1 MENKTWKKITPQS
14 GEMQKYYANMFR
26 RNQTKFMRRSLL
38 EPSHVDSEF
47 VIEGQNYQLIGAG
60 NPTEMV
66 VKNLEDGTFYMVHS
80 DIVTAAILQ
89 D

>member
-1 MENKTWKKITPQS
+1 MEPKTWKKITAQS
-14 GEMQKYYANMFR
+14 DQMQKYYADMFR

-38 EPSHVDSEF
+38 EPSHVNSEF
-47 VIEGQNYQLIGAG
+47 TIDGNPFQLIGAG

-66 VKNLEDGTFYMVHS
+66 VKNLNDGTFYMIHS

-89 D
+89 N

>member
-1 MENKTWKKITPQS
+1 MENKTWKKITTQS
-14 GEMQKYYANMFR
+14 EEMQKYYANMFR

-38 EPSHVDSEF
+38 EPSHVGSEF
-47 VIEGQNYQLIGAG
+47 TIDGQNYQLIGAG

-80 DIVTAAILQ
+80 DIVTAAILKK
-89 D
+89 

>member
-1 MENKTWKKITPQS
+1 MEPKTWKKITTQS
-14 GEMQKYYANMFR
+14 DQMQKYYADMFR

-38 EPSHVDSEF
+38 EPSHVNSEF
-47 VIEGQNYQLIGAG
+47 IIDGNPFQLIGAG

-66 VKNLEDGTFYMVHS
+66 VKNLNDGTFFMIHS

-89 D
+89 N

>member
-1 MENKTWKKITPQS
+1 MENKTWKKITTQS
-14 GEMQKYYANMFR
+14 EEMQKYYANMFR

-47 VIEGQNYQLIGAG
+47 TIDGQQYQLIGAG

-66 VKNLEDGTFYMVHS
+66 VKNLEDGTFHMVHS
-80 DIVTAAILQ
+80 DIVTSAILNK
-89 D
+89 

>member
-14 GEMQKYYANMFR
+14 EEMQKYYANMFR

-47 VIEGQNYQLIGAG
+47 VIEGRNYQLIGAG

>member
-1 MENKTWKKITPQS
+1 MEPKTWKKITTQS
-14 GEMQKYYANMFR
+14 DQMQKYYADMFR

-38 EPSHVDSEF
+38 EPSHVNSEF
-47 VIEGQNYQLIGAG
+47 TIDGNPFQLIGAG

-66 VKNLEDGTFYMVHS
+66 VKNLNDGTFFMIHS

-89 D
+89 N

>member
-14 GEMQKYYANMFR
+14 EEMQKYYANMFR

-47 VIEGQNYQLIGAG
+47 TIDGQNYQLIGAG

-89 D
+89 N

>member
-1 MENKTWKKITPQS
+1 MENKTWKKITTQS
-14 GEMQKYYANMFR
+14 EEMQKYYANMFR

-47 VIEGQNYQLIGAG
+47 TIDGQPYQLIGAG

-66 VKNLEDGTFYMVHS
+66 VKNLEDGTFHMVHS
-80 DIVTAAILQ
+80 DIVTSAILNK
-89 D
+89 

>member
-1 MENKTWKKITPQS
+1 MEIKTWKKITPQS
-14 GEMQKYYANMFR
+14 EQMQKYYADMFK

-38 EPSHVDSEF
+38 EPSHVNSEF
-47 VIEGQNYQLIGAG
+47 FIDGQHYQLIGAG

-80 DIVTAAILQ
+80 DIVSAAILQ
-89 D
+89 G

>member
-1 MENKTWKKITPQS
+1 MEIKTWKKITPQS
-14 GEMQKYYANMFR
+14 EQMQKYYADMFT

-38 EPSHVDSEF
+38 EPSHVNSVFIIDNQS
-47 VIEGQNYQLIGAG
+47 YQLIGAG

-66 VKNLEDGTFYMVHS
+66 IKNLEDGSFYMVHS

-89 D
+89 N